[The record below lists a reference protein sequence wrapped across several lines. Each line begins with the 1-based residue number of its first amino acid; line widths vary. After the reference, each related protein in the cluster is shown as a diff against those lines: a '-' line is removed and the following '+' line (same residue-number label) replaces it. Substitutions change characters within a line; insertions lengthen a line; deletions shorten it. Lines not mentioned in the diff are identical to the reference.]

1 MNNLRNRYIIS
12 FVLLAVLVVC
22 GSFYS
27 LYQMNQQQ
35 ADSVVINIAGR
46 QRMLS
51 QKISKVS
58 LKARDGIDLDELG
71 ELRNAL
77 ELFDTSH
84 NALRFGDEKLA
95 IVANYSNEIDEM
107 YERLDPMYAVI
118 VDAGQSI
125 LQKYEEGNED
135 FSDEISSILA
145 QEDDFLFLMNEIV
158 FAHERLAEFRLNASR
173 FAVYLNALM
182 LLVFILF
189 EWFFIIRPTLKK
201 NVQIDKAKTEFVSL
215 ASHQLRT
222 PLTSIN
228 WFSQM
233 LIDGDAGKMN
243 KEQLDFMQQISESS
257 ERMVAL
263 VNDLLNV
270 SRIDLQTFSIAPTD
284 VDIKALARSISDEMK
299 PTIDKKKIDF
309 NLEIATKVNVVK
321 ADEKLM
327 RMVMQN
333 LLSNAIKYTPE
344 NGKVGFM
351 IDHEQGN
358 LRIRVRDTGV
368 GIPKAQQKKIF
379 SKLFRADNVRGI
391 ETEGTGLGLY
401 IVKSVIDNSGG
412 KISFDSVENVG
423 TTFTVIFPPDGMMG
437 RAGEK
442 ALK

>member
-107 YERLDPMYAVI
+107 YERLDPMY
-118 VDAGQSI
+118 
-125 LQKYEEGNED
+125 
-135 FSDEISSILA
+135 EISSILA

-284 VDIKALARSISDEMK
+284 V
-299 PTIDKKKIDF
+299 
-309 NLEIATKVNVVK
+309 
-321 ADEKLM
+321 
-327 RMVMQN
+327 
-333 LLSNAIKYTPE
+333 
-344 NGKVGFM
+344 
-351 IDHEQGN
+351 
-358 LRIRVRDTGV
+358 
-368 GIPKAQQKKIF
+368 
-379 SKLFRADNVRGI
+379 
-391 ETEGTGLGLY
+391 
-401 IVKSVIDNSGG
+401 
-412 KISFDSVENVG
+412 
-423 TTFTVIFPPDGMMG
+423 
-437 RAGEK
+437 
-442 ALK
+442 